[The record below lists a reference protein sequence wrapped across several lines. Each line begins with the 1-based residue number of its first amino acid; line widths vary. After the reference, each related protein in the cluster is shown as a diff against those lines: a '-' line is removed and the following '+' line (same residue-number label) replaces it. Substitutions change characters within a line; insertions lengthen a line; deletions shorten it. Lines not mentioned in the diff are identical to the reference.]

1 MKNYLRKGFTILK
14 TSGFKGLEEKIKDKF
29 GKSGMSY
36 QEWYLKNEISAREL
50 EEQRNYNFNYNP
62 LISVIVPTYNTPLN
76 FLEEMIA
83 SLQKQS
89 YTNWELCIGD
99 GSQGNLELEQYLKQ
113 AATSDARI
121 KYKILDRNMGIA
133 GNTNGAL
140 ELATGDYVALLDH
153 DDFLA
158 PQALFRV
165 VELLQ
170 GTDKIDVFYTDEDFV
185 SGDGKTHIFPI
196 LKPDYSEELLC
207 SHNYITH
214 FFVAKRVLFLEAGGF
229 CSELD
234 GSQDYDIIFKCV
246 ERANFVKHI
255 PEVLYHWR
263 MHAASVAGDP
273 DSKTYAY
280 TAGKRAI
287 ENHMMRS
294 NIEADVEY
302 IEGLHGMYH
311 SVYKVKNAPLV
322 SIIICQKH
330 NDIDIIENIKQLINV
345 NNYENIEIV
354 LVSNQSYED
363 IFLKNNNVKC
373 IKYDNQFNYAR
384 LNNIAAK
391 QSKGDYLLFLND
403 SLMPTKGQE
412 IEEMLGI
419 CQKEEVVGVGG
430 KVLYYDDTVRHAGIV
445 LGTRQ
450 PIEYAFSGIDNMD
463 DGYLQRPRINCNY
476 SAVSGLCMLV
486 KKEVFIEN
494 NGFDEKI
501 DDGISDVEFCYRIK
515 GEEKRIVYVA
525 SAQWKMCM
533 DRKKAYKIKKNV
545 SAESKSFLKAISNM
559 NDPYYNK
566 NFSKKTKTFSVLF
579 K

>member
-1 MKNYLRKGFTILK
+1 MKNYLKKGYTILK
-14 TSGFKGLEEKIKDKF
+14 TSGIKGLEEKFKKRF
-29 GKSGMSY
+29 EENGMSY
-36 QEWYLKNEISAREL
+36 QEWYLKNKISEQEL
-50 EEQRNYNFNYNP
+50 EGQKQYNFNYRP
-62 LISVIVPTYNTPLN
+62 LISVVVPTYNTPLN

-99 GSQGNLELEQYLKQ
+99 GSEGNLELEQYLKQ

-214 FFVAKRVLFLEAGGF
+214 FFVAKRALLLEAGGF

-246 ERANFVKHI
+246 ERANVVKHI

-311 SVYKVKNAPLV
+311 SVYKVKNTPLV
-322 SIIICQKH
+322 SVIICQKH
-330 NDIDIIENIKQLINV
+330 NDIDIIENIKQLIDV
-345 NNYENIEIV
+345 NNYENIEII

-363 IFLKNNNVKC
+363 MFLKNNNVKC
-373 IKYDNQFNYAR
+373 IKYDNQFNYAK

-403 SLMPTKGQE
+403 SLVPTKGQE

-430 KVLYYDDTVRHAGIV
+430 KALHYDDTVRHAGIV
-445 LGTRQ
+445 LGTRR
-450 PIEYAFSGIDNMD
+450 PIEYAFSGIGNMD

-501 DDGISDVEFCYRIK
+501 DDGISDVELCNRIR
-515 GEEKRIVYVA
+515 GEGKRIVYAA

-545 SAESKSFLKAISNM
+545 SAESKNFLNAISKM

-566 NFSKKTKTFSVLF
+566 NFSRKVKAFSVLF

>member
-1 MKNYLRKGFTILK
+1 MKNYLKKGYTILK
-14 TSGFKGLEEKIKDKF
+14 TSGIKGLEEKFKKRF
-29 GKSGMSY
+29 EENGMSY
-36 QEWYLKNEISAREL
+36 QEWYLKNKISEQEL
-50 EEQRNYNFNYNP
+50 EGQKQYNFNYRP
-62 LISVIVPTYNTPLN
+62 LISVVVPTYNTPLN

-113 AATSDARI
+113 VATSDARI

-207 SHNYITH
+207 AHNYITH
-214 FFVAKRVLFLEAGGF
+214 FFVAKRALFLEAGGF

-246 ERANFVKHI
+246 ERANVVKHI

-311 SVYKVKNAPLV
+311 SVYKVKNTPLV
-322 SIIICQKH
+322 SVIICQKH
-330 NDIDIIENIKQLINV
+330 NDIDIIENIKQLIDV
-345 NNYENIEIV
+345 NNYENIEII

-363 IFLKNNNVKC
+363 MFLKNNNVKC
-373 IKYDNQFNYAR
+373 IKYDNQFNYAK

-403 SLMPTKGQE
+403 SLVPTKGQE

-430 KVLYYDDTVRHAGIV
+430 KALHYDDTVRHAGIV
-445 LGTRQ
+445 LGTRR
-450 PIEYAFSGIDNMD
+450 PIEYAFSGIGNMD

-501 DDGISDVEFCYRIK
+501 DDGISDVELCNRIR
-515 GEEKRIVYVA
+515 GEGKRIVYAA

-545 SAESKSFLKAISNM
+545 SAESKNFLNAISKM

-566 NFSKKTKTFSVLF
+566 NFSRKVKAFSVLF